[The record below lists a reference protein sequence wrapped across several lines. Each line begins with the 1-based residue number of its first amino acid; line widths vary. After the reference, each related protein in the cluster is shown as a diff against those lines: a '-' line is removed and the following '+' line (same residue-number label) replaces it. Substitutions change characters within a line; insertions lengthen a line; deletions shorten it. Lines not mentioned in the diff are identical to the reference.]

1 MGEDP
6 STLRREVEDARVRL
20 GDTVDALAYKVSA
33 PRRLAERTS
42 ALVRK
47 RPAAIAAAAGGVLLS
62 LAALSRRR
70 RWG

>member
-6 STLRREVEDARVRL
+6 SALRHEVEDARARL

-33 PRRLAERTS
+33 PRRLTR
-42 ALVRK
+42 R
-47 RPAAIAAAAGGVLLS
+47 AAGIVRGRPQAVAVAGVCGVALT

-70 RWG
+70 RR

>member
-6 STLRREVEDARVRL
+6 SALQRDVEDARVRL

-33 PRRLAERTS
+33 PRRLARRTS
-42 ALVRK
+42 GIARS
-47 RPAAIAAAAGGVLLS
+47 RPRAIAVTGACVGLS

-70 RWG
+70 G